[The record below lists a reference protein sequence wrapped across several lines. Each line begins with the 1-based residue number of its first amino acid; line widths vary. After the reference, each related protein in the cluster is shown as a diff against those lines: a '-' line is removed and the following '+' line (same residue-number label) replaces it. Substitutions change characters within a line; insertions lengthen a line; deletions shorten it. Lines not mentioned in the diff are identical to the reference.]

1 MTKEIE
7 HLNLLDET
15 INKYN
20 LKNIVILY
28 RPHPWGL
35 GGEGGE
41 KIIKRKWKN
50 VLIEESMI
58 NYLKQVSKGI
68 KSKQLDD
75 PFLMHNILANIDGVI
90 SPLSTVL
97 LEAAIHGKPSICLL
111 PYEDKSNHFLHDVQ
125 LTHFQEIFRSELFI
139 KTTKIDNLS
148 KDLFQLIKLANNKSI
163 EKKLKSFSKYFVNFF
178 DDPYKDRILQF
189 VKKLI

>member
-1 MTKEIE
+1 
-7 HLNLLDET
+7 
-15 INKYN
+15 
-20 LKNIVILY
+20 
-28 RPHPWGL
+28 
-35 GGEGGE
+35 
-41 KIIKRKWKN
+41 
-50 VLIEESMI
+50 MI
-58 NYLKQVSKGI
+58 NYLKRVSKGI

-75 PFLMHNILANIDGVI
+75 PFLMHDILANIDGVI

-139 KTTKIDNLS
+139 KTSIIDNLS

-178 DDPYKDRILQF
+178 DDPYKYRILQF